1 MNQTTI
7 YFLLGII
14 VSIFIYLSFQVIRKL
29 FSKKLTVSQF
39 LKKIQKDEYDYL
51 LDVRTPE
58 EWNEGHHNKALLVPI
73 SNFVTELQK
82 LVLDKDATILIYCK
96 KGIRAEATAKIAE
109 RLGYKNVYWM
119 DGKYEDL
126 NKLII

>member
-1 MNQTTI
+1 MKQTTI
-7 YFLLGII
+7 YFLFGMILA
-14 VSIFIYLSFQVIRKL
+14 SIIYLALQVIRIL
-29 FSKKLTVSQF
+29 LSNKLTVSQF
-39 LKKIQKDEYDYL
+39 LQKIEKDEYDYL

-58 EWNEGHHNKALLVPI
+58 EWNEGHHNKATLIPI
-73 SNFVTELQK
+73 SNFVTELPK
-82 LVLDKDATILIYCK
+82 LISDKKATILIYCK